1 VIDIK
6 EDSIGTRLGL
16 DWERRRGAV
25 SNDGAS
31 SHTPGSFSLGVLHI
45 FFESVSLGKDRPN
58 AMASKPNGMEDKEKR
73 VSEACKFHRGGEEK
87 LCPWLAL

>member
-1 VIDIK
+1 
-6 EDSIGTRLGL
+6 LGL
-16 DWERRRGAV
+16 GWGLTGNVVGEQYPTMAHQATPQGPFLSV
-25 SNDGAS
+25 SSN
-31 SHTPGSFSLGVLHI
+31 I

-87 LCPWLAL
+87 LCPWLAP